1 MPFSQYLHEM
11 SLDET
16 YGDEFTFYSDI
27 INIKLSIV
35 CSLGWHA
42 KQIISPASSVLI
54 WKGNLGHFEE
64 GQE

>member
-1 MPFSQYLHEM
+1 MKYMVMNLPS
-11 SLDET
+11 T
-16 YGDEFTFYSDI
+16 ADI

>member
-1 MPFSQYLHEM
+1 MVMNLPS
-11 SLDET
+11 T
-16 YGDEFTFYSDI
+16 ADI

-42 KQIISPASSVLI
+42 KQIISPASSVPI